1 MIWNYGKSEFPTDP
15 GTFKV
20 IFYSW
25 FYFIEDIRYLL
36 PLIILKTRKINK
48 VLFIIGPCIQNPVKH
63 LRPSVLRKQLTA
75 KSCELFSKNAP
86 SQMFGR
92 VLYTPLLMIIKKEG
106 NISVNIVLKY
116 YFQDIFRKRTTLF
129 YLKQDIT
136 NSTNSYFILGT
147 FWTCFFSP
155 FSSFNHEKI
164 KFQGLK

>member
-75 KSCELFSKNAP
+75 KSCELFSQNAP

-92 VLYTPLLMIIKKEG
+92 VLYTPLLMVIKKGGEH
-106 NISVNIVLKY
+106 ISEYSAKI
-116 YFQDIFRKRTTLF
+116 LF
-129 YLKQDIT
+129 SGYLQEKNYT